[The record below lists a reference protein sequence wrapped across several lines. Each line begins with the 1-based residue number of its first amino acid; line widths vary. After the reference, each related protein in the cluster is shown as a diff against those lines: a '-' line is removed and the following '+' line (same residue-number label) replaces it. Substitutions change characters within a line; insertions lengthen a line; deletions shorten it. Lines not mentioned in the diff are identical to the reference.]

1 MNRHTRRPTVV
12 AVVVAL
18 PRRPPTTASAA
29 IAGRDGAAAVWTD
42 RQMLVWGGHG
52 RVPEGLQ
59 PLRDG
64 AAYDPASARW
74 RVLAAAPIGARLDHA
89 AAWTGPG
96 C

>member
-1 MNRHTRRPTVV
+1 
-12 AVVVAL
+12 
-18 PRRPPTTASAA
+18 
-29 IAGRDGAAAVWTD
+29 
-42 RQMLVWGGHG
+42 MLVWGGHG
-52 RVPEGLQ
+52 RVPDQGLQ